1 MITWATTVAP
11 QTESSF
17 VQGYYS
23 IRRQNPGGGASIT
36 LTQDYGTTSW
46 QNWSRT
52 TGSSSFTA
60 AVAGTGGGPDPTS
73 SDSFVSILGTTN
85 STTFKVSTNSGGFVI
100 SHEYGFTR
108 RSVLSATSTETTRE
122 YTYRKTGTSES
133 SYTYPVTTVFDT
145 VTFTTGTEASATTVT
160 TTAVGT
166 TQESCISTTTAAD
179 TICTPIL
186 ATVVVA
192 DKGEVIWA
200 VNSIAATGMG
210 GLSAATALGTT
221 VTRTTIMPWTQTVV
235 APQGNSTQTTAL
247 SLPLVS
253 QSLTYA
259 LEQFTQTETTTI
271 TNYNSLPHQSE
282 TAIVGSYQTASTQI
296 SHTILAAETIT
307 ATVSKTTETI
317 FATSYAAMLATRH
330 QSALTTTTTATA
342 TYTREATQEYA
353 ETTTWSET
361 YVINATSGSGTN
373 TTAYTWQGI
382 ASETTS
388 NNLTTIAKAPQA
400 ASAFTLPL
408 QFGLVSRLC
417 DFYEGVYNDS
427 SVAGG
432 YSCQQIGLLYDI
444 FPKVSRSVSSIMP
457 TVTPYLTTVEA
468 TFEGEDEEG
477 GTYSG
482 TFEQATEA
490 GTMTVSGLSVTIQPS
505 SATGTNST
513 ATDSFELQPFGSGR
527 LRSTTAE
534 TKSAINGTSLGAS
547 ESVYQTLAAG
557 VYSEG
562 TSTFSTSGGCRSWES
577 GGDSQAVP
585 IALSYIAP
593 RATRNGASPIWWTVS
608 RNSHESFRDLTRA
621 SNYTQA

>member
-1 MITWATTVAP
+1 MITWATTVDP
-11 QTESSF
+11 QTESSHSYGLF
-17 VQGYYS
+17 S
-23 IRRQNPGGGASIT
+23 LRRQNPGGGASIT
-36 LTQDYGTTSW
+36 VTQDYGTTSW

-52 TGSSSFTA
+52 TGSSSFSA
-60 AVAGTGGGPDPTS
+60 SAHTGVGFEFS
-73 SDSFVSILGTTN
+73 SDSFSSILGTNN

-108 RSVLSATSTETTRE
+108 RFVLSATSTETTRE

-133 SYTYPVTTVFDT
+133 SYTYPVTTVFESD
-145 VTFTTGTEASATTVT
+145 TFTEATEVSATTVT

-192 DKGEVIWA
+192 EKGEVIWA
-200 VNSIAATGMG
+200 VNSIAATGMS

-247 SLPLVS
+247 SLPIVS
-253 QSLTYA
+253 QSVTYA
-259 LEQFTQTETTTI
+259 SEQYTQTEATKVV
-271 TNYNSLPHQSE
+271 NYQSLPHESE
-282 TAIVGSYQTASTQI
+282 TTLVETYQTGATHLN
-296 SHTILAAETIT
+296 HTILAAETIT
-307 ATVSKTTETI
+307 ATVSKLTETI
-317 FATSYAAMLATRH
+317 VATSYVAMAATRH

-342 TYTREATQEYA
+342 TYTREATQDYA
-353 ETTTWSET
+353 ETSTWSET
-361 YVINATSGSGTN
+361 YPIQAFSGSGTN
-373 TTAYTWQGI
+373 TTAYTWTGI
-382 ASETTS
+382 QSRTTS
-388 NNLTTIAKAPQA
+388 NNLTTFAKPPQA
-400 ASAFTLPL
+400 ATMVVPL
-408 QFGLVSRLC
+408 NFAASRTRA
-417 DFYEGVYNDS
+417 FYEGVYDDGV
-427 SVAGG
+427 VAGG
-432 YSCQQIGLLYDI
+432 YSCQPIGLLYNI
-444 FPKVSRSVSSIMP
+444 FPEVSRSVSSVLP

-468 TFEGEDEEG
+468 TFEGEDEES

-513 ATDSFELQPFGSGR
+513 ATESFELQPFGSGR

-577 GGDSQAVP
+577 GGDSQAVS